1 MEKANRL
8 RLINESHPEVAV
20 IRQSDIVPLA
30 SDDGKFRS
38 YPLFPFDPQPHLE
51 IYSVVMD
58 PESVH

>member
-1 MEKANRL
+1 MD
-8 RLINESHPEVAV
+8 PEVAV